1 MTKQITSKDNL
12 KLKNI
17 RKLIN
22 RKERD
27 YLGKFIIEG
36 ENLVDAALENKASVD
51 YIIIDDKF
59 KNQGIINKI
68 ILSGIEIF
76 SISDDLFKSI
86 SNTCNGSGIIGVADK
101 CFKKDDLNFSSGI
114 LILDRLQDPGNVG
127 TIIRTALASGIS
139 SILALKGT
147 VDIFSPKVLRATAGA
162 IFKMPIIYFDEESDI
177 IDLVKKYNKDIV
189 VTIVNGGT
197 QYYEANISRHS
208 AIVLGNEGGGVS
220 NEFIKH
226 ASKIV
231 TIPMNHEIDSLNVAI
246 SAGILMYEMIREK

>member
-1 MTKQITSKDNL
+1 MIKQITSKDNL

-22 RKERD
+22 KKERD

-59 KNQGIINKI
+59 RNQDIINKI

-76 SISDDLFKSI
+76 SVKNDLFKSI

-101 CFKKDDLNFSSGI
+101 CFQKCDLNFRSGI
-114 LILDRLQDPGNVG
+114 LIFDRLQDPGNVG

-139 SILALKGT
+139 SILAIKGT

-162 IFKMPIIYFDEESDI
+162 IFKMPIIYFDEEGDI
-177 IDLVKKYNKDIV
+177 IDLVKKYNKDLV
-189 VTIVNGGT
+189 VTMVNGGT
-197 QYYEANISRHS
+197 KYYEANISRHS
-208 AIVLGNEGGGVS
+208 AIVLGNEGSGVS

-226 ASKIV
+226 ASKFV
-231 TIPMNHEIDSLNVAI
+231 TIPMNHEIESLNVAI